1 MAECIGMIQTIIYDL
16 PTANYNVLRCICDHL
31 VQASTHEDITNMAEG
46 NFAIC
51 FGQTIL
57 APPDDQAAIM
67 ATGYANRFVN
77 LLLNNVGTNY
87 ISRLV
92 GFTHVFFSI
101 TLSLKGT
108 KKMKPRVMCMK
119 KVGKPPQRLTTS
131 KGSRR
136 RRKWKK
142 TGCRLRAT
150 PPKERPPR
158 QILMDSH
165 YDRPGSFLYCF
176 YLASRGSPSCSPF
189 VCYLIRYSLYA

>member
-1 MAECIGMIQTIIYDL
+1 MAECIGMIQAIIYDL

-51 FGQTIL
+51 FGQTLL

-77 LLLNNVGTNY
+77 LLLNNVSINY
-87 ISRLV
+87 FPHLV
-92 GFTHVFFSI
+92 ALTTHVPFSI
-101 TLSLKGT
+101 MLSLKGT
-108 KKMKPRVMCMK
+108 KKMKPRAMRMK
-119 KVGKPPQRLTTS
+119 KPPQRLTTS

-136 RRKWKK
+136 RRRRKWKK
-142 TGCRLRAT
+142 TRCCLRAT
-150 PPKERPPR
+150 SLAERPPR

-165 YDRPGSFLYCF
+165 YDR
-176 YLASRGSPSCSPF
+176 LARFSIVFILPVVDYRLAAPVS
-189 VCYLIRYSLYA
+189 VTLI